1 MCGLASMKS
10 WKGCVFFKKLIVR
23 KIFIAYERDWLVS
36 LVQHFKTDEPVI
48 CYQCFYG
55 VVHYQLTYQR
65 PVWFQRWT
73 YSCWPVLIS
82 MSCIVCLHWNGR
94 VWLNSYLQSG
104 CAFKNFFFFS
114 FLSGLMCTSSLMSH
128 MSLHSKSNRVV
139 QLCGEAGVVPCV
151 NN

>member
-104 CAFKNFFFFS
+104 CAFKKNFFSIPVRINVHKQFDVTHVPPFKVEQ
-114 FLSGLMCTSSLMSH
+114 SGATVWRGWCGPMC
-128 MSLHSKSNRVV
+128 
-139 QLCGEAGVVPCV
+139 E
-151 NN
+151 